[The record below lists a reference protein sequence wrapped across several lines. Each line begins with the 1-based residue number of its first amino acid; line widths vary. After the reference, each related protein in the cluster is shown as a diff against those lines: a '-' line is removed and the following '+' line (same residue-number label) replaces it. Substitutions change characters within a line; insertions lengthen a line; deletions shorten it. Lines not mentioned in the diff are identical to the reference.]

1 MPGSLQS
8 QQVHIHQKLTRVDR
22 TQSWE
27 DSYLAEADRAE
38 HVQEV
43 EEGDLGLKGA
53 GPDEELLGRL
63 HPLGK
68 DVLLIVTK
76 AALLLL
82 QHLLG
87 HLLLLEEVD

>member
-1 MPGSLQS
+1 M
-8 QQVHIHQKLTRVDR
+8 DR

-27 DSYLAEADRAE
+27 DSYLAEADGAE

-43 EEGDLGLKGA
+43 EERDLGLKGA
-53 GPDEELLGRL
+53 GPDEELLRWF
-63 HPLGK
+63 HPLGE
-68 DVLLIVTK
+68 DVLLVVTE

-82 QHLLG
+82 QHFLG